1 MARQG
6 AVLNFSWN
14 FSGLQCPKR
23 LKAPLIKSGLCG
35 ANLIMAKTFSHLSDE
50 ELLRLMLAGDGDAFE
65 ALYDRR
71 QGGVY
76 RFALRMSGS
85 AELAEDVTHDV
96 FIALMRDGNQF
107 DPARGSVAAYLL
119 GIARH
124 CALKRLRRERSF
136 VSISDGAEEGE
147 DAPISLDKRLVSDAD
162 PFADLTRNETID
174 MVRQAILALPEHY
187 REVVALC
194 SLGEMSYEQAA
205 SVIGCPVG
213 TVRSRLNRAR
223 EILVRKLSAVK
234 GSASNSASG
243 SAPNSAMAAR

>member
-1 MARQG
+1 
-6 AVLNFSWN
+6 
-14 FSGLQCPKR
+14 
-23 LKAPLIKSGLCG
+23 
-35 ANLIMAKTFSHLSDE
+35 MAKTLSHLSDE

-76 RFALRMSGS
+76 RFVLRMSGS
-85 AELAEDVTHDV
+85 AELAEDVAHDV
-96 FIALMRDGNQF
+96 FIALMSDGHQF
-107 DPARGSVAAYLL
+107 DPARGNVAGYLL

-124 CALKRLRRERSF
+124 RTLKRLRRERSF
-136 VSISDGAEEGE
+136 VSMSEGSEEGD
-147 DAPISLDKRLVSDAD
+147 DAPLSLEKRLVADGD
-162 PFADLTRNETID
+162 PFADLTRSETID
-174 MVRQAILALPEHY
+174 LVRQAILALPEHY

-213 TVRSRLNRAR
+213 TIRSRLSRAR

-234 GSASNSASG
+234 SPAA
-243 SAPNSAMAAR
+243 NSAMAAR

>member
-1 MARQG
+1 
-6 AVLNFSWN
+6 
-14 FSGLQCPKR
+14 
-23 LKAPLIKSGLCG
+23 
-35 ANLIMAKTFSHLSDE
+35 MAKTLSLSSDE

-71 QGGVY
+71 QGAVY

-85 AELAEDVTHDV
+85 AEIAEDVTHDV
-96 FIALMRDGNQF
+96 FIALMRDGHQF
-107 DPARGSVAAYLL
+107 DSARGSVASYLF

-124 CALKRLRRERSF
+124 STLKRLRRERSF
-136 VSISDGAEEGE
+136 VSMSDDVEDGGGAPKG
-147 DAPISLDKRLVSDAD
+147 LDERLVADAD
-162 PFADLTRNETID
+162 PFADLTRSETID
-174 MVRQAILALPEHY
+174 LVRQAILALPEHY

-234 GSASNSASG
+234 GPAAN

>member
-1 MARQG
+1 
-6 AVLNFSWN
+6 
-14 FSGLQCPKR
+14 
-23 LKAPLIKSGLCG
+23 
-35 ANLIMAKTFSHLSDE
+35 MAKTLSLSSDE

-71 QGGVY
+71 QRGVY

-85 AELAEDVTHDV
+85 AEIAEDVTHDV
-96 FIALMRDGNQF
+96 FIALMRDGHQF
-107 DPARGSVAAYLL
+107 DPARGSVASYLF

-124 CALKRLRRERSF
+124 RTLKRLRRERFF
-136 VSISDGAEEGE
+136 VSMSDDGE
-147 DAPISLDKRLVSDAD
+147 DGGGAPKGLDERLVAGAD
-162 PFADLTRNETID
+162 PFADLTRSETID
-174 MVRQAILALPEHY
+174 LVRQAILALPEHY

-234 GSASNSASG
+234 GPAEN

>member
-1 MARQG
+1 
-6 AVLNFSWN
+6 
-14 FSGLQCPKR
+14 
-23 LKAPLIKSGLCG
+23 
-35 ANLIMAKTFSHLSDE
+35 MAKTLSLSSDE

-85 AELAEDVTHDV
+85 AEIAEDVTHDV
-96 FIALMRDGNQF
+96 FIALMRDGHQF
-107 DPARGSVAAYLL
+107 DPARGSVTSYLF

-136 VSISDGAEEGE
+136 VSISDDVE
-147 DAPISLDKRLVSDAD
+147 DGVSAPKGLDERLVADAD
-162 PFADLTRNETID
+162 PFADLTRSETID
-174 MVRQAILALPEHY
+174 LVRQAILALPEHY

-234 GSASNSASG
+234 GPAANST
-243 SAPNSAMAAR
+243 PNSAMAAR

>member
-1 MARQG
+1 
-6 AVLNFSWN
+6 
-14 FSGLQCPKR
+14 
-23 LKAPLIKSGLCG
+23 
-35 ANLIMAKTFSHLSDE
+35 MAKTLSHSTDE

-71 QGGVY
+71 QGGIY

-85 AELAEDVTHDV
+85 AEIAEDVTHDV
-96 FIALMRDGNQF
+96 FIALMRDGRQF
-107 DPARGSVAAYLL
+107 DPARGSVASYLF

-124 CALKRLRRERSF
+124 RTLKRLQRERSF
-136 VSISDGAEEGE
+136 VSMSEDGE
-147 DAPISLDKRLVSDAD
+147 DGGGAFDEKLVADAD
-162 PFADLTRNETID
+162 PFADLTRSETID
-174 MVRQAILALPEHY
+174 LVRQAILALPEHY

-194 SLGEMSYEQAA
+194 SLGELSYEQAA

-234 GSASNSASG
+234 GHTANSAH
-243 SAPNSAMAAR
+243 NSAMAAR

>member
-1 MARQG
+1 
-6 AVLNFSWN
+6 
-14 FSGLQCPKR
+14 
-23 LKAPLIKSGLCG
+23 
-35 ANLIMAKTFSHLSDE
+35 MAKTLSHLSDE
-50 ELLRLMLAGDGDAFE
+50 ELLQQMLAEDGDAFE

-71 QGGVY
+71 QGSVY

-96 FIALMRDGNQF
+96 FIALMRDGHQF
-107 DPARGSVAAYLL
+107 DPARGSVAGYLF

-136 VSISDGAEEGE
+136 VSISDGAGEGE
-147 DAPISLDKRLVSDAD
+147 DAPLSLEKLLVAGDD
-162 PFADLTRNETID
+162 PFADLTRSETID
-174 MVRQAILALPEHY
+174 LVRQAILALPEHY

-205 SVIGCPVG
+205 SVIGCPIG

-234 GSASNSASG
+234 GSAANSAPGSG
-243 SAPNSAMAAR
+243 SNSAMAAR

>member
-1 MARQG
+1 
-6 AVLNFSWN
+6 
-14 FSGLQCPKR
+14 
-23 LKAPLIKSGLCG
+23 
-35 ANLIMAKTFSHLSDE
+35 MAKTLSLSSDE

-85 AELAEDVTHDV
+85 AEIAEDVTHDV
-96 FIALMRDGNQF
+96 FIALMRDGHQF
-107 DPARGSVAAYLL
+107 DPARGSVASYLF

-136 VSISDGAEEGE
+136 VSMSDDVEDGVGAPKG
-147 DAPISLDKRLVSDAD
+147 LDERLVADAD
-162 PFADLTRNETID
+162 PFADLTRSETID
-174 MVRQAILALPEHY
+174 LVRQAILALPEHY

-234 GSASNSASG
+234 GHAAN

>member
-1 MARQG
+1 
-6 AVLNFSWN
+6 
-14 FSGLQCPKR
+14 
-23 LKAPLIKSGLCG
+23 
-35 ANLIMAKTFSHLSDE
+35 MAKTLSHLSDE

-76 RFALRMSGS
+76 RFALRMSGV
-85 AELAEDVTHDV
+85 AELAEDVTQDV
-96 FIALMRDGNQF
+96 FIALMRDGHQF
-107 DPARGSVAAYLL
+107 DPERGSVAGYLL

-124 CALKRLRRERSF
+124 CTLKRLRRERTF
-136 VSISDGAEEGE
+136 VSISDGGE
-147 DAPISLDKRLVSDAD
+147 DGDNAPISIDKLLVARDD
-162 PFADLTRNETID
+162 PYADLTRSETID

-205 SVIGCPVG
+205 SVIGCPIG

-223 EILVRKLSAVK
+223 EILVKKLSAIK
-234 GSASNSASG
+234 DSAANSAPGSG
-243 SAPNSAMAAR
+243 PNSAMAAR

>member
-1 MARQG
+1 M
-6 AVLNFSWN
+6 
-14 FSGLQCPKR
+14 
-23 LKAPLIKSGLCG
+23 
-35 ANLIMAKTFSHLSDE
+35 MKTLSHLSDE
-50 ELLRLMLAGDGDAFE
+50 ELLQLMLAGDGDAFE

-71 QGGVY
+71 HGGVY

-96 FIALMRDGNQF
+96 FIALMSDGHQF
-107 DPARGSVAAYLL
+107 DPARGNVVGYLL

-124 CALKRLRRERSF
+124 RTLKRLRRERSF

-147 DAPISLDKRLVSDAD
+147 DAPMSLDKRLVAAGD
-162 PFADLTRNETID
+162 PFADLTRSETVD
-174 MVRQAILALPEHY
+174 LVRQAILALPEHY

-213 TVRSRLNRAR
+213 TIRSRLSRAR
-223 EILVRKLSAVK
+223 EILVKKLSAVK
-234 GSASNSASG
+234 SSASNP
-243 SAPNSAMAAR
+243 APNSAMAAR